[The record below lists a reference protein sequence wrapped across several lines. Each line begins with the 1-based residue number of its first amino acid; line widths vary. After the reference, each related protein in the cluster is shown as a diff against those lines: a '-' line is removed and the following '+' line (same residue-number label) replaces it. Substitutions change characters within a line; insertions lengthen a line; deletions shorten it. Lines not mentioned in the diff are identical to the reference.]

1 MAKELDVPVIVISSL
16 SRATEQ
22 RQNKRP
28 VLSDLRESG
37 QIEYDADLVM
47 FVHREEYYNPTEENK
62 EEAEIIIAKQR
73 NGQLGIV
80 KLKWLGQYTKFVDAS
95 HIKKRG

>member
-1 MAKELDVPVIVISSL
+1 MAL

-28 VLSDLRESG
+28 MLSDLRESG
-37 QIEYDADLVM
+37 QIEYDADLVL
-47 FVHREEYYNPTEENK
+47 FVHREEYYNPTDENRG
-62 EEAEIIIAKQR
+62 EAEIIVAKQR

-80 KLKWLGQYTKFVDAS
+80 KLRWLGSCTKFIDAS
-95 HIKKRG
+95 HIAKGS

>member
-1 MAKELDVPVIVISSL
+1 MISSL
-16 SRATEQ
+16 SRTLEL

-28 VLSDLRESG
+28 MLSDLRESG

-47 FVHREEYYNPTEENK
+47 FVHREEYYNPTDENK
-62 EEAEIIIAKQR
+62 AKAEIIIAKQR

-80 KLKWLGQYTKFVDAS
+80 KL
-95 HIKKRG
+95 I